1 MIPNLGAL
9 PLCELAPAHHAILI
23 EQELSRRAEKKILER
38 DFAAFAKAA
47 WHVVAPDRELVWNWH
62 HDLICNYLEAFA
74 LRYIRNLQ
82 INIPPRCTKSI
93 LCAVLYPVWVWI
105 KQPNHQFL
113 TLSFKED
120 LSTRDAV
127 ASRNLM
133 ASEWFQRR
141 WSDRF
146 KFSGDTNAKTRYQND
161 HSGHRI
167 SSGMTSGVLGDG
179 GDCLPGETRV
189 MTEVGEIRIDTLTQ
203 LIDKPRVLSYNHLTE
218 QLEYRPVVAARELPA
233 DELIE
238 FKTSSGNT
246 LRTTRRHRLYVHK
259 SGYRPAKN
267 ICLGER
273 FLELVPGMPWVQTQ
287 GEPVLQPLL
296 SPDEAPGSGDGVLV
310 MWDPGNPGT
319 LGIQEKSRA
328 GWADRILLLCRAF
341 AGASRSQESPEVRG
355 LRIQGSEE
363 NQEILLDSLPGV
375 SQKARLGDCLR
386 NLWEAISSGELQG
399 SVLLAG
405 LFGAGPQPA
414 YAGRREYQIPG
425 WEMRPEWVP
434 CDAAGDYGA
443 GWAGLCG
450 LQDAGKLDRAS
461 HGPGPEEQSGRES
474 GRSVS
479 ALPRQEASLRTSG
492 VRVVAR
498 VRHGGEPV
506 YDLQVAGNSNF
517 FANGILS
524 HNSIII
530 DDPHDPE
537 GAQSDAQRATTLRSY
552 DGQLITRL
560 NDRRSGGI
568 LIFMQRLHD
577 HDLCGHVLARE
588 GQADQGGRWHRL
600 VVPMRYDPELSLSTY
615 PEAGKDPRTKP
626 GELLDPIRFPRGE
639 VDLLETTLG
648 PYNVSGQHQQSPSPP
663 GGGILK
669 TAWWQMWP
677 KERPLPK
684 CREIFASLD
693 TAFTER
699 HHKEMEQ
706 TGHAAR
712 SACTVWGVF
721 EEDNGAPGVML
732 IGSWADWIDW
742 PALVKKARETYD
754 RHDPDYILIEK
765 KASGISLLQDL
776 KYQGIPVVEYTPDGD
791 KIARAY
797 ACQSILSSG
806 FVWYPDRAWAH
817 EVVAECAAFPRG
829 SLKDYPDTCVT
840 PDTEIYCAEG
850 VKPIRDI
857 VPGDWVLTHA
867 GRFRRVTSVMTR
879 TSDHIHRFK
888 AKCLDEISITGNH
901 PMFIQRA
908 DGVGWIP
915 VAEVKPRE
923 KFQFYRKG
931 KVVSCPVYLK
941 SADFDM
947 AVLPEIRGADGA
959 WSVLV
964 GAFAEEELTGLRA
977 GRKKCEK
984 KFSLNY
990 DQGWLFGLFL
1000 AEGCVTK
1007 SRGIPS
1013 KIVIA
1018 CNEGAMLKAQS
1029 IISSTFGVDVKIR
1042 NEGVCHKLVICRK
1055 ALVPVFETFGHL
1067 AENKYIPRWVME
1079 APISF
1084 VKGFVE
1090 GYVTGDGTIDHD
1102 AIRCSSASRS
1112 LLLQLRLLLIRLGK
1126 SASLCMEKPAGVRVI
1141 NGAMCECLPAYSIN
1155 WVTRDD
1161 TTTIGRPLEG
1171 GGMGYWVERNDRIEG
1186 PVEVMNLSVDEDESY
1201 VTTGG
1206 TVHNCTQ
1213 AWLRIKKSGLLRR
1226 KVIPFRD
1233 PGLDDEEDEP
1243 AFVKPKKYRRVVGI
1257 YG

>member
-93 LCAVLYPVWVWI
+93 LCAVLYPVWVWL

-179 GDCLPGETRV
+179 GDT
-189 MTEVGEIRIDTLTQ
+189 
-203 LIDKPRVLSYNHLTE
+203 
-218 QLEYRPVVAARELPA
+218 
-233 DELIE
+233 
-238 FKTSSGNT
+238 
-246 LRTTRRHRLYVHK
+246 
-259 SGYRPAKN
+259 
-267 ICLGER
+267 
-273 FLELVPGMPWVQTQ
+273 
-287 GEPVLQPLL
+287 
-296 SPDEAPGSGDGVLV
+296 
-310 MWDPGNPGT
+310 
-319 LGIQEKSRA
+319 
-328 GWADRILLLCRAF
+328 
-341 AGASRSQESPEVRG
+341 
-355 LRIQGSEE
+355 
-363 NQEILLDSLPGV
+363 
-375 SQKARLGDCLR
+375 
-386 NLWEAISSGELQG
+386 
-399 SVLLAG
+399 
-405 LFGAGPQPA
+405 
-414 YAGRREYQIPG
+414 
-425 WEMRPEWVP
+425 
-434 CDAAGDYGA
+434 
-443 GWAGLCG
+443 
-450 LQDAGKLDRAS
+450 
-461 HGPGPEEQSGRES
+461 
-474 GRSVS
+474 
-479 ALPRQEASLRTSG
+479 
-492 VRVVAR
+492 
-498 VRHGGEPV
+498 
-506 YDLQVAGNSNF
+506 
-517 FANGILS
+517 
-524 HNSIII
+524 III

-588 GQADQGGRWHRL
+588 GRADQGGRWHRL

-742 PALVKKARETYD
+742 PALVKKAKETYD

-829 SLKDYPDTCVT
+829 SLKDYPDTC
-840 PDTEIYCAEG
+840 
-850 VKPIRDI
+850 
-857 VPGDWVLTHA
+857 
-867 GRFRRVTSVMTR
+867 
-879 TSDHIHRFK
+879 
-888 AKCLDEISITGNH
+888 
-901 PMFIQRA
+901 
-908 DGVGWIP
+908 
-915 VAEVKPRE
+915 
-923 KFQFYRKG
+923 
-931 KVVSCPVYLK
+931 
-941 SADFDM
+941 
-947 AVLPEIRGADGA
+947 
-959 WSVLV
+959 
-964 GAFAEEELTGLRA
+964 
-977 GRKKCEK
+977 
-984 KFSLNY
+984 
-990 DQGWLFGLFL
+990 
-1000 AEGCVTK
+1000 
-1007 SRGIPS
+1007 
-1013 KIVIA
+1013 
-1018 CNEGAMLKAQS
+1018 
-1029 IISSTFGVDVKIR
+1029 
-1042 NEGVCHKLVICRK
+1042 
-1055 ALVPVFETFGHL
+1055 
-1067 AENKYIPRWVME
+1067 
-1079 APISF
+1079 
-1084 VKGFVE
+1084 
-1090 GYVTGDGTIDHD
+1090 
-1102 AIRCSSASRS
+1102 
-1112 LLLQLRLLLIRLGK
+1112 
-1126 SASLCMEKPAGVRVI
+1126 
-1141 NGAMCECLPAYSIN
+1141 
-1155 WVTRDD
+1155 
-1161 TTTIGRPLEG
+1161 
-1171 GGMGYWVERNDRIEG
+1171 
-1186 PVEVMNLSVDEDESY
+1186 
-1201 VTTGG
+1201 
-1206 TVHNCTQ
+1206 TQ